1 MQTLLNTHHLHS
13 TASATVTTC
22 TVCAWCSTL
31 ISDGLLH
38 DGYLSHGICL
48 DCEALLAANDEEL
61 RTLAAAACS

>member
-1 MQTLLNTHHLHS
+1 MQTVLDSHTVHS
-13 TASATVTTC
+13 TCSTTVTTC

-48 DCEALLAANDEEL
+48 DCEALLAASDEEL
-61 RTLAAAACS
+61 RTLEAAARS

>member
-1 MQTLLNTHHLHS
+1 MQTVLDTHTLHS
-13 TASATVTTC
+13 TASTTVTTC

-48 DCEALLAANDEEL
+48 DCEALLVASDEEL
-61 RTLAAAACS
+61 RTLEAAACS

>member
-1 MQTLLNTHHLHS
+1 MQTLLNAHQVHS

-22 TVCAWCSTL
+22 TVCAWCNTL

-48 DCEALLAANDEEL
+48 DCEVLLAARDEEL
-61 RTLAAAACS
+61 RTLEAAACS